1 MKCKRCNGELADD
14 AKFCSHC
21 GAVAE
26 QRCPN
31 EVCGKS
37 GLPAEAL
44 FCPDC
49 GTRLVAEQEHTA
61 WRSPD
66 VATLVHERQRSEPK
80 QASGKAKGKQLAS
93 LRYVVAGVALVAVG
107 LTVWLLFPHFQKAVL
122 PLVKP
127 VPQNFVLIRGG
138 EFTMGSP
145 MYEGER
151 RDNETQHQVKLSDYY
166 ISKYEVTVG
175 EFKQFIDA
183 TNYPTDAEK
192 GTGDWSGSWVYD
204 GKEWNQQKGINWR
217 HDTAGKERPASQYN
231 HPVVHVSWNDAVAY
245 CEWRSAKE
253 GKTYRLPTEAEW
265 EYACRAGSKT
275 PTPFNTGGNLTT
287 AQANYDGNYPYGK
300 NSKGKYR
307 GTTVAV
313 NSFAPNAWGLYNMHG
328 NVWEWCSDW
337 YGEKYY
343 EECKAQGVVE
353 NPQGAEGGKDSSDRV
368 VRGGGWYDLAE
379 RCRSAT
385 RIWSTPGDRDIS
397 VGFRLVFVP

>member
-1 MKCKRCNGELADD
+1 MKCKQCNGSLADD

-21 GAVAE
+21 GAVVE

-31 EVCGKS
+31 KVCGKS
-37 GLPAEAL
+37 GIPADAL

-49 GTRLVAEQEHTA
+49 GTRLVAEQENTA

-66 VATLVHERQRSEPK
+66 VAAVPSVRREQYGQSRRAEGKPSLK
-80 QASGKAKGKQLAS
+80 QSVY
-93 LRYVVAGVALVAVG
+93 LRYVAAVVALFVIGVAG
-107 LTVWLLFPHFQKAVL
+107 WLLFPHAQKAL
-122 PLVKP
+122 MPLLKP
-127 VPQNFVLIRGG
+127 APQNFVLIRGG
-138 EFTMGSP
+138 EFIMGSP
-145 MYEGER
+145 MYEGESEV
-151 RDNETQHQVKLSDYY
+151 DEKPQHQVKLSEYY
-166 ISKYEVTVG
+166 IGKYEVTVG

-204 GKEWNQQKGINWR
+204 GKEWNQQKGVNWR
-217 HDTAGKERPASQYN
+217 HDTAGKERPVSQYN

-245 CEWRSAKE
+245 CEWLSAKE
-253 GKTYRLPTEAEW
+253 GKKYRLPTEAEW
-265 EYACRAGSKT
+265 EYACRAGSKIS
-275 PTPFNTGGNLTT
+275 TPFNTGGNLTT
-287 AQANYDGNYPYGK
+287 AQANYNGNSPYGR
-300 NSKGKYR
+300 NSKGQYR

-313 NSFAPNAWGLYNMHG
+313 NSFAPNAWELYNMHG

-353 NPQGAEGGKDSSDRV
+353 NPQGASGGSFRV
-368 VRGGGWYDLAE
+368 VRGGSWGRSAE
-379 RCRSAT
+379 LCRSAG
-385 RIWSTPGDRDIS
+385 RNRLAPDYRSHD